1 MLLHAIFEETA
12 QRSPDVLAVKA
23 GSQAVTYAELDNW
36 ANDIAAAITRT
47 VPVDPD
53 GGTII
58 GLCLSRGIAAVA
70 GMLGILKA
78 GCAWVALDPAYPQDR
93 LRFML
98 EDTGAPL
105 VLTTTN
111 LLAINTFLSDVT
123 IQTICLDAP
132 LVQAPACARPSI
144 RCKDRLAYVLYTS
157 GSTGRPKGVLGTHGA
172 MLSRFAWMWEAFP
185 FAPDEVCCSKTA
197 LNFAD
202 SIWETLGGLLKGI
215 PSVVADEATARD
227 PFRLLELLAQEKVT
241 RLIVVPSLLAAMLE
255 AARAMGIKLPHLR
268 YLTSSGELLPSDLA
282 RQVGELG
289 ENITLLNLYGSS
301 EMAADATCCVM
312 TSERL
317 DGKIAPIGIAIG
329 QMRIHV
335 LDEDLQPVAVGVQGE
350 LCVSGPGLALGYLGR
365 PDLTQ
370 EKFIANPFVPPDDPM
385 HARLFRSGD
394 VVSMRPDG
402 HLDYVG
408 RKDFQIKVRG
418 FRIEPGE
425 VETTLATHP
434 AIRAC
439 AVAALENHGLNQLV
453 AFCVT
458 PALEGAQAGE
468 LRDYLRAR
476 LPDYMVP
483 SRYVRL
489 EALPLLPNGKLDRK
503 ALRLPNDAEVSAPD
517 AAEANKNQ
525 RLLLDI
531 WVRVLR
537 QSAIGLDDD
546 FFAIGGDSIQAFRVA
561 AEVRAKGFALTPF
574 EVHTHPTIRALA
586 LYLENRNDAPGE
598 HRHAHWSA
606 PGLTTPLSPMQ
617 SYYFSWAKPNPHK
630 FNVGFIARLGTL
642 LDEAVLAQALE
653 EVVKQHDALR
663 LRFILKDDGDITQ
676 HHIPL
681 TQAAHIPLH
690 RFMLPDG
697 AHDVQLQA
705 IREAVARLHDTLD
718 ITHGPVMTL
727 AQFEDPNGRNHHL
740 FLTMHEL
747 VTDALSLQVTLEDLR
762 TAYQAAQKGERVQ
775 LPAQTTPY
783 HEWVE
788 KVMSYARSPRAQG
801 QLEYWLKQA
810 EGAHPFPEDAME
822 NGALQSDIVSYGFQV
837 LDAGEVEALR
847 QLHGGGA
854 QATLI
859 HAIVGG
865 LAVTANALSGQK
877 DLIFHKVAHG
887 RETCI
892 PGADPSRT
900 VGWFITHTPITV
912 RLPDDGVKN
921 PARVLEYVAA
931 QYRAIPDNGIGHS
944 ALRYYSGDPRA
955 VLLAREDQV
964 RTLFQYIGDVWEDN
978 YDGEIFLPTDP
989 SLMDVPDTVAAEN
1002 LADYHLHVY
1011 AYLMDGCFRMKFFY
1025 TRQNYKAETI
1035 MRMAGLFTGAVKGMV
1050 FATQEKQPEEPVSSS
1065 GKGI

>member
-12 QRSPDVLAVKA
+12 QRMPHALAVKA
-23 GSQAVTYAELDNW
+23 GGKAATYAELDNW
-36 ANDIAAAITRT
+36 ANEIAAAIMRT
-47 VPVDPD
+47 VPVDPH

-58 GLCLSRGIAAVA
+58 GLCLSRGITAVA

-98 EDTGAPL
+98 EDTGALL
-105 VLTTTN
+105 VLTSTEMQ
-111 LLAINTFLSDVT
+111 AAHDFLRGVE
-123 IQTICLDAP
+123 IQTLCLDTP
-132 LVQAPACARPSI
+132 LAQVSGFTPPAIQGA
-144 RCKDRLAYVLYTS
+144 DRLAYVLYTS

-172 MLSRFAWMWEAFP
+172 MLSRFEWMWETFP

-215 PSVVADEATARD
+215 PSVVADEATAHD
-227 PFRLLELLAQEKVT
+227 PFRLLDLLAQEKVT
-241 RLIVVPSLLAAMLE
+241 RLIVVPSLLAALLE
-255 AARAMGIKLPHLR
+255 AARTTNIRLPHLR
-268 YLTSSGELLPSDLA
+268 YLTSSGELLPSELA

-301 EMAADATCCVM
+301 EMAADATCCVI
-312 TSERL
+312 TPERL
-317 DGKIAPIGIAIG
+317 DGKIAPIGTAIG

-335 LDEDLQPVAVGVQGE
+335 LDEDLQPVAAGVQGE

-365 PDLTQ
+365 ADLTQ
-370 EKFIANPFVPPDDPM
+370 EKFIANPFASPDDPL

-394 VVSMRPDG
+394 VVSIRPDG

-434 AIRAC
+434 AMRAC
-439 AVAALENHGLNQLV
+439 AVAALENRGLNQLV

-458 PALEGAQAGE
+458 PALDGALAGE
-468 LRDYLRAR
+468 LREYLRAR

-489 EALPLLPNGKLDRK
+489 EALPLLPNGKLNRN
-503 ALRLPNDAEVSAPD
+503 ALRLPDDADVSAPD
-517 AAEANKNQ
+517 IEQASANQ

-531 WVRVLR
+531 WSRVLR
-537 QSAIGLDDD
+537 QSVIGLDDD

-561 AEVRAKGFALTPF
+561 AEVRTKGFALTPF
-574 EVHTHPTIRALA
+574 EVHEHPTIRVLA
-586 LYLENRNDAPGE
+586 GHLESRNDLQADPKAKG
-598 HRHAHWSA
+598 SQ

-630 FNVGFIARLGTL
+630 FNVGFIARLGAL
-642 LDEAVLAQALE
+642 LDESALAAALG
-653 EVVKQHDALR
+653 EVVRHHDALR
-663 LRFILKDDGDITQ
+663 LRFRFEPDGCITQ

-681 TQAAHIPLH
+681 EQAAHIPLH
-690 RFMLPDG
+690 HFMLPDG
-697 AHDVQLQA
+697 AQEVQLQA
-705 IREAVARLHDTLD
+705 IREEVARLHDTLD

-762 TAYQAAQKGERVQ
+762 TAYQAIRNGGKVQ

-788 KVMSYARSPRAQG
+788 KVMAYARSPRAQG
-801 QLEYWLKQA
+801 QIEYWLAQA
-810 EGAHPFPEDAME
+810 EDAHPFPEDAME
-822 NGALQSDIVSYGFQV
+822 NGALQSDIDSYGFQV
-837 LDAGEVEALR
+837 LDAREFEALR
-847 QLHGGGA
+847 QHHGGAA

-865 LAVTANALSGQK
+865 LALTAHGLSGQK
-877 DLIFHKVAHG
+877 NLIFHKVAHG

-912 RLPDDGVKN
+912 RLPDDGAQN
-921 PARVLEYVAA
+921 LGAVLAHVAA

-944 ALRYYSGDPRA
+944 ALRYYSDDPRA
-955 VLLAREDQV
+955 ALLAREDQV
-964 RTLFQYIGDVWEDN
+964 RTLFQYIGDVWADN
-978 YDGEIFLPTDP
+978 YDGDIFLPTDP

-1025 TRQNYKAETI
+1025 TRQNYRPETI
-1035 MRMAGLFTGAVKGMV
+1035 VRMAGLFTEAVKGMV
-1050 FATQEKQPEEPVSSS
+1050 FASSEKTS
-1065 GKGI
+1065 